1 LLLLVQRFKE
11 IKKDSMPSTLSS
23 SHFSVRQSKRRP
35 STLSRQ
41 SIAGGDRSLMV
52 VSRADFIEHY
62 PQLLLEITVEE
73 NAGIDEEASAAEKPG
88 VDICFQDLSLNIKV
102 GDRNISV
109 VEKVTGRLRGR
120 TMTALMGG
128 SGAGKTSL
136 LNALCGRAFYGNTS
150 GTIHV
155 NGHLT
160 SIEEHKDSVG
170 FVPQV
175 SQPVRL
181 TSRVCCVTAFSSN
194 TRRDSIFRMIS
205 CTPN

>member
-1 LLLLVQRFKE
+1 MTSKQ
-11 IKKDSMPSTLSS
+11 
-23 SHFSVRQSKRRP
+23 SVGS
-35 STLSRQ
+35 
-41 SIAGGDRSLMV
+41 ADRSLMV

-62 PQLLLEITVEE
+62 PQLLLESTVEK
-73 NAGIDEEASAAEKPG
+73 NADGDEEAMSAEKPG
-88 VDICFQDLSLNIKV
+88 IDICFEDLSLNIKV
-102 GDRNISV
+102 GDRSISV

-136 LNALCGRAFYGNTS
+136 LNALCGRAFYGETT

-175 SQPVRL
+175 
-181 TSRVCCVTAFSSN
+181 RVILPHTLFTCGVFFVC
-194 TRRDSIFRMIS
+194 IFF
-205 CTPN
+205 